1 MREWFNIC
9 KSLNVIHCINKIKDK
24 NHIIISMDAEKTFDN
39 IQYPVLIKS
48 PNKVVIKE
56 TYLNI
61 IKTIYDKL
69 TANV

>member
-1 MREWFNIC
+1 MREWFTIC